1 MLLTVNNLH
10 GQSSVDRDFT
20 GGRHDNF
27 RARGYSSR
35 ERRSIHVSM
44 ILVYILRTGNDIN
57 RIELSILLNT
67 GKLDKRQYP
76 GLYGNGDT

>member
-1 MLLTVNNLH
+1 
-10 GQSSVDRDFT
+10 
-20 GGRHDNF
+20 
-27 RARGYSSR
+27 
-35 ERRSIHVSM
+35 M